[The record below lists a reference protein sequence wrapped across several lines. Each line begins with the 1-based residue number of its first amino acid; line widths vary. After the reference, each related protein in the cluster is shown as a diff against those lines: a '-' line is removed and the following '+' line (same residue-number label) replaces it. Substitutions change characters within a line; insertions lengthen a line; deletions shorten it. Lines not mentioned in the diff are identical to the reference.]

1 MVSAGPA
8 MTRWYPSVSTIA
20 TSIPSSEVPLISPRA
35 HHILGESS
43 GSVGVPMVDDT
54 AMSTSRSLFLAAAIE
69 RGFVHQ
75 CTDLDGLDALA
86 RTGRLIA
93 YVGYDCTAPS
103 LHIGNFLTMMMLHW
117 LQQSGNKPITLM
129 GGGTTMVGD
138 PSGKDESRALR
149 TVEEIE
155 ANKTSIRGV
164 FAKVLRYGSGA
175 SDAVMLDNAEWLT
188 KLNWIEMLRDIG
200 RHFSVNRMLTMDSVR
215 LRLEREQ
222 EMSFIEFNYM
232 VCQAYDF
239 VELSRRV
246 GCRLQMGGSDQW
258 GNIVNGVDLGR
269 RMGTPQLF
277 ALTTPLLTTAS
288 GEKMGKTAR
297 GAVWLNADQF
307 SPYDFWQYWRN
318 VEDADVVKF
327 LKLFT
332 ILPMGEIARL
342 EALQGAEVNEAK
354 KVLAT
359 EATALLHGRDAAN
372 AASETARQTFEE
384 GAFAENLPS
393 VEVARGELEAGIGVL
408 ALFVKAGLVA
418 SNGEARRQIKGGGL
432 RVNDVAVSDEKMM
445 LKLGDLTPEGVV
457 KLSLGK
463 KRHVLLRPA

>member
-1 MVSAGPA
+1 
-8 MTRWYPSVSTIA
+8 MTAFKSDF
-20 TSIPSSEVPLISPRA
+20 LN
-35 HHILGESS
+35 IL
-43 GSVGVPMVDDT
+43 
-54 AMSTSRSLFLAAAIE
+54 RE
-69 RGFVHQ
+69 RGFIHQ
-75 CTDLDGLDALA
+75 CSDFEGLDALA
-86 RTGRLIA
+86 AQGQATA

-103 LHIGNFLTMMMLHW
+103 LHIGNYLSMMMLYW
-117 LQQSGNKPITLM
+117 LQQTGNKPITLM

-149 TVEEIE
+149 SLEEIE
-155 ANKTSIRGV
+155 ANKASIRGV

-200 RHFSVNRMLTMDSVR
+200 RHFSVNRMLAMDSVR

-258 GNIVNGVDLGR
+258 GNIINGVDLGR

-288 GEKMGKTAR
+288 GAKMGKTAQ
-297 GAVWLNADQF
+297 GAIWLNADQC
-307 SPYDFWQYWRN
+307 SPYEFWQYWRN
-318 VEDADVVKF
+318 VEDADVIRF

-332 ILPMGEIARL
+332 ILPMDEIARL
-342 EALQGAEVNEAK
+342 ALLQGAEINEAK
-354 KVLAT
+354 KALADA
-359 EATALLHGRDAAN
+359 ATTLLHGAEAART
-372 AASETARQTFEE
+372 AADTARQTFEE
-384 GAFAENLPS
+384 GTIAENLPTE
-393 VEVARGELEAGIGVL
+393 EVARMSLEQGLSVLEAYIL
-408 ALFVKAGLVA
+408 AHLVM
-418 SNGEARRQIKGGGL
+418 SKGEARRQIKSGGL
-432 RVNDVAVSDEKMM
+432 RVNDAVVVDENMILT
-445 LKLGDLTPEGVV
+445 LKDVTAQGFI
-457 KLSLGK
+457 KLSFGK

>member
-1 MVSAGPA
+1 
-8 MTRWYPSVSTIA
+8 MTAFKS
-20 TSIPSSEVPLISPRA
+20 
-35 HHILGESS
+35 
-43 GSVGVPMVDDT
+43 D
-54 AMSTSRSLFLAAAIE
+54 FLNTLQE

-75 CTDLDGLDALA
+75 CSDFDGLDALA
-86 RTGRLIA
+86 AKGEAIA

-103 LHIGNFLTMMMLHW
+103 LHIGNFLSMMMLYW

-149 TVEEIE
+149 SVAEIE
-155 ANKTSIRGV
+155 ANKASIRGV

-175 SDAVMLDNAEWLT
+175 SDAVMLDNADWLT

-239 VELSRRV
+239 VELSRRT

-288 GEKMGKTAR
+288 GDKMGKTAK

-332 ILPMGEIARL
+332 ILPMNEIAKL
-342 EALQGAEVNEAK
+342 AALQGGEINEAK

-359 EATALLHGRDAAN
+359 EATALLHGRAAAD

-384 GAFAENLPS
+384 GTIAESLPTI
-393 VEVARGELEAGIGVL
+393 EVPRAELEAGAGVL
-408 ALFVKAGLVA
+408 GLFVRAGLA
-418 SNGEARRQIKGGGL
+418 GSNGEARRQIKGGGL
-432 RVNDVAVSDEKMM
+432 RVNDAVVTDEKMA
-445 LKLGDLTPEGVV
+445 LKLADLTPEGVI
-457 KLSLGK
+457 KLSVGK
-463 KRHVLLRPA
+463 KRHVLLKPA

>member
-1 MVSAGPA
+1 MSAFK
-8 MTRWYPSVSTIA
+8 S
-20 TSIPSSEVPLISPRA
+20 
-35 HHILGESS
+35 
-43 GSVGVPMVDDT
+43 D
-54 AMSTSRSLFLAAAIE
+54 FLNVLQE
-69 RGFVHQ
+69 RGFIHQ
-75 CTDLDGLDALA
+75 CSDFEGLDALA
-86 RTGRLIA
+86 AKGEATA

-103 LHIGNFLTMMMLHW
+103 LHIGNYLTMMMLHW
-117 LQQSGNKPITLM
+117 LQQTGNKPITLM

-138 PSGKDESRALR
+138 PSGKDETRAIR
-149 TVEEIE
+149 SVAEIE
-155 ANKTSIRGV
+155 ANKASIRGV
-164 FAKVLRYGSGA
+164 FAKVLNYGSGP

-188 KLNWIEMLRDIG
+188 KLNWIEMLRDVG

-232 VCQAYDF
+232 ICQAYDF
-239 VELSRRV
+239 VQLFQRT

-258 GNIVNGVDLGR
+258 GNIIMGVDLGR
-269 RMGTPQLF
+269 RMGTAQLF

-288 GEKMGKTAR
+288 GAKMGKTAQ

-318 VEDADVVKF
+318 VEDADVVRF

-332 ILPMGEIARL
+332 TLPLTEINKLAQLR
-342 EALQGAEVNEAK
+342 GAEINDAK
-354 KVLAT
+354 KALADA
-359 EATALLHGRDAAN
+359 ATTLLHGADAARQ
-372 AASETARQTFEE
+372 AAETARQTFEE
-384 GAFAENLPS
+384 GAIAENLPTI
-393 VEVARGELEAGIGVL
+393 EIPQGELAAGYGVL
-408 ALFVKAGLVA
+408 AAFVKAGLVS

-432 RVNDVAVSDEKMM
+432 RVNDASVTDERMA
-445 LKLGDLTPEGVV
+445 LTDANLTPEGVI